1 MNTSHNG
8 NGNGNGMGS
17 GSGTMGRLLRIR
29 EQRAQEL
36 AAIDVTI
43 ALLTDTATATKRGRA
58 ASVLDEAIA
67 LDAARVGKRG
77 PYKKHASGKAE
88 VRANRERSA
97 VFLQQFNPDTPTR
110 PTTNAQSVA
119 PLLYHGY
126 LKRQGDGYLRTAKA
140 FVIDAARGAAPATT
154 LDEAI
159 AARVGKPKPSAA
171 KRAGNKAA
179 ARAARERSAA
189 VLKQFHRDK
198 PTRAP
203 NLGGISPLLLH
214 GYLKRKGDGY
224 IRTGKAFVID
234 RP

>member
-43 ALLTDTATATKRGRA
+43 ALLTDSATATKRGRA

-67 LDAARVGKRG
+67 LDAARVGKE
-77 PYKKHASGKAE
+77 YKYPPSKADI
-88 VRANRERSA
+88 RANRERSA
-97 VFLQQFNPDTPTR
+97 AYLQQFNPDTPTR
-110 PTTNAQSVA
+110 PTTNAQGVA

-140 FVIDAARGAAPATT
+140 FVIDTTRGAAPATT

-159 AARVGKPKPSAA
+159 AARVGKPKPKAA
-171 KRAGNKAA
+171 TRDSSKAGNRA
-179 ARAARERSAA
+179 ARARTAA
-189 VLKQFHRDK
+189 FLEQFNRK
-198 PTRAP
+198 TPTRGKGDGRGVIA
-203 NLGGISPLLLH
+203 NLILH

-224 IRTGKAFVID
+224 IRAGKAFVID